1 VAKEHTSY
9 KVFNRLS
16 PKIRS
21 KNLAISVSNQSR
33 KKRWVIKHVG
43 DLKRHFSAY
52 MVTANVK
59 ENKES
64 QVHASVNVVTSE
76 DPQDPEDRSPQN
88 QTNTTNTG
96 KGNGRKGR
104 PRKIKEQAIA
114 TNLEKK
120 RTKKII
126 LLILKMEVKTKEQQA
141 SRLIT

>member
-1 VAKEHTSY
+1 VAEEHTSY
-9 KVFNRLS
+9 RVFNRLS

-33 KKRWVIKHVG
+33 KKRWVIKKCGRSEKAFLSLYGHH
-43 DLKRHFSAY
+43 KR
-52 MVTANVK
+52 
-59 ENKES
+59 
-64 QVHASVNVVTSE
+64 QSVNVVTSE
-76 DPQDPEDRSPQN
+76 NPQDPEDRSPQN

-126 LLILKMEVKTKEQQA
+126 LLILKMEVKIKEQQV

>member
-1 VAKEHTSY
+1 
-9 KVFNRLS
+9 
-16 PKIRS
+16 
-21 KNLAISVSNQSR
+21 
-33 KKRWVIKHVG
+33 
-43 DLKRHFSAY
+43 

-96 KGNGRKGR
+96 KGNDRKGR
-104 PRKIKEQAIA
+104 PRKKMGQVIA

-126 LLILKMEVKTKEQQA
+126 LLIPKMEVKIKEQQT